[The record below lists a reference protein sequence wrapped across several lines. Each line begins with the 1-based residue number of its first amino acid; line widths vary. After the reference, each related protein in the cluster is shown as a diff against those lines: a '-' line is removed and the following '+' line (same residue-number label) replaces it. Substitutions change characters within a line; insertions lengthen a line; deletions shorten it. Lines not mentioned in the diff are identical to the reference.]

1 MMKSPGAL
9 PSPIGFRRAMR
20 FPDVRPRIAARLW
33 ARNATAYSHSWQM
46 NILPNFFEPF
56 FYLLAI
62 GFGLGSFVQE
72 IGGVE
77 YAAFIAPGLA
87 AVSAMYG
94 ASFDV
99 TFNVFVKLH
108 FERLYDAVTVT
119 PLSPEDVVVG
129 ELMWAVTRSLLYG
142 VPFVIIAAGFGL
154 VDSWWALATPIAVVA
169 MGFCFAMIGLTFTAF
184 IPTIDLFS
192 FYFTLFI
199 TPMFLFSGIFF
210 PIDTLPGWAQPLA
223 WFSPLFH
230 GAGLMREL
238 FGVFGT
244 DPVAALGHLV
254 WLLGLGALLFPIAP
268 NVFRHR
274 LVN

>member
-1 MMKSPGAL
+1 M
-9 PSPIGFRRAMR
+9 
-20 FPDVRPRIAARLW
+20 RLW
-33 ARNATAYSHSWQM
+33 QRNLVGYSHSWQI

-62 GFGLGSFVQE
+62 GFGLGKFVE
-72 IGGVE
+72 SVGGVE
-77 YAAFIAPGLA
+77 YADYIAPGLA
-87 AVSAMYG
+87 ATSAMYG

-108 FERLYDAVTVT
+108 YEKLYDAVTVT

-129 ELMWAVTRSLLYG
+129 EMLWAMTRSLIYG
-142 VPFVIIAAGFGL
+142 LPFVLIASLFGL
-154 VDSWWALATPIAVVA
+154 VHSPWALATPIAVA
-169 MGFCFAMIGLTFTAF
+169 AIGFCFAMIGLAFTSF

-192 FYFTLFI
+192 FFFTLFI

-210 PIDTLPGWAQPLA
+210 PIETLPDWAEPIA

-230 GAGLMREL
+230 AAAMFREL
-238 FGVFGT
+238 FGVNGT
-244 DPVAALGHLV
+244 DIASALGHLA
-254 WLLGLGALLFPIAP
+254 WLLGLGALLFPVAP

-274 LVN
+274 LVV

>member
-1 MMKSPGAL
+1 VKQPGSL
-9 PSPIGFRRAMR
+9 PSPIGFRAAFRRPNTR
-20 FPDVRPRIAARLW
+20 FRSALHLW
-33 ARNATAYSHSWQM
+33 QRNALSYSHSWKM

-56 FYLLAI
+56 FYLMAI
-62 GFGLGSFVQE
+62 GFGLGKFVE
-72 IGGVE
+72 TIGGVE
-77 YAAFIAPGLA
+77 YAQYIAPGLA
-87 AVSAMYG
+87 ATSAMYG

-108 FERLYDAVTVT
+108 FEKLYEAVTVT

-129 ELMWAVTRSLLYG
+129 EMLWGMTRSFLYG
-142 VPFVIIAAGFGL
+142 LPFVVIAAIYGL
-154 VDSWWALATPIAVVA
+154 VDSPWIILAPVAVA
-169 MGFCFAMIGLTFTAF
+169 IIGFCFSMIGLTFTAF
-184 IPTIDLFS
+184 IPTIDMFS
-192 FYFTLFI
+192 FFFTLFI

-210 PIDTLPGWAQPLA
+210 PIETLPSWAESLA

-230 GAGLMREL
+230 AAAAMREL

-244 DPVAALGHLV
+244 DPLVLGGHLL
-254 WLLGLGALLFPIAP
+254 WLAGLGALLFPVAP

>member
-1 MMKSPGAL
+1 
-9 PSPIGFRRAMR
+9 
-20 FPDVRPRIAARLW
+20 
-33 ARNATAYSHSWQM
+33 M

-62 GFGLGSFVQE
+62 GFGLGKFVGT
-72 IGGVE
+72 IAAGVE
-77 YAAFIAPGLA
+77 YAEFIAPGLA

-108 FERLYDAVTVT
+108 FERLYDAITVT

-142 VPFVIIAAGFGL
+142 VPFVVIATGFGL
-154 VDSWWALATPIAVVA
+154 VDSWWIILAPIAVA
-169 MGFCFAMIGLTFTAF
+169 IMGFTFSIIGLTFTSF

-192 FYFTLFI
+192 FYFTLFV

-210 PIDTLPGWAQPLA
+210 PIDTLPGWAHPLA

-230 GAGLMREL
+230 AAAAMREL

-244 DPVAALGHLV
+244 DLLAAAGHLLWLLALGL
-254 WLLGLGALLFPIAP
+254 LLFPIPP